1 LDFGLTVAQAVTRR
15 PVEVVS
21 FTNCAKAEFM
31 VRMQRREFI
40 TLLGGVAV
48 AWPPAVQA
56 QQPFRIGLLNTG
68 ASTFFIAPFMG
79 KLEELGY
86 LEGKNVVIERKFAEG
101 NRERLKEFAADL
113 VRQHV
118 DVIVTIGTPA
128 AFAAKQA
135 TSTIPIVLGAI
146 SDPVGVGLVTSLARP
161 GGNATGNSLMAP
173 ELSAKRLEILRTL
186 APGISRFAIL
196 WDSSNPGMAERVRE
210 TEIAADRSHVL
221 LHIVGPRTLDELEAA
236 FAELLDQRPEALLV
250 TTEAFTRQ
258 HLARILDFANRNK
271 IPAMFEES
279 SYVEAGG
286 LMSYGPNYEEV
297 FRTAAVFVGKILKGA
312 KPADLPI
319 EQPTK
324 FQLVI
329 NLKTAKALAIEIPPT
344 LLAMADRVIE

>member
-1 LDFGLTVAQAVTRR
+1 MGH
-15 PVEVVS
+15 
-21 FTNCAKAEFM
+21 
-31 VRMQRREFI
+31 MQRREFI
-40 TLLGGVAV
+40 RLLGGMVPV
-48 AWPPAVQA
+48 WPLAARA
-56 QQPFRIGLLNTG
+56 QHPFRIGLLNTG
-68 ASTFFIAPFMG
+68 ASTFFIPSFMG

-86 LEGKNVVIERKFAEG
+86 LEGKNIVLERKFAEG
-101 NRERLKEFAADL
+101 NSERLKEFAAEL

-128 AFAAKQA
+128 GFAAKQA
-135 TSTIPIVLGAI
+135 TSTIPIVFGAI

-196 WDSSNPGMAERVRE
+196 WDSSNPGMVERVRE
-210 TEIAADRSHVL
+210 TEIAADQSHVL
-221 LHIVGPRTLDELEAA
+221 LHTVGPRNLDELEAA
-236 FAELLDQRPEALLV
+236 FSELRNQRPEALLV

-258 HLARILDFANRNK
+258 HLARILDFANGNK
-271 IPAMFEES
+271 IPAMFEDS

-286 LMSYGPNYEEV
+286 LMSYGPNYQEG
-297 FRTAAVFVGKILKGA
+297 FRTAAVFVDKILKGA
-312 KPADLPI
+312 KPADLPV

-329 NLKTAKALAIEIPPT
+329 NLRTARALALEIPPT
-344 LLAMADRVIE
+344 LLARADRVIE

>member
-1 LDFGLTVAQAVTRR
+1 MDH
-15 PVEVVS
+15 
-21 FTNCAKAEFM
+21 
-31 VRMQRREFI
+31 MQRRGFI
-40 TLLGGVAV
+40 TLAGVAV
-48 AWPPAVQA
+48 LWPLAARA

-68 ASTFFIAPFMG
+68 ASTFFIAPFIG
-79 KLEELGY
+79 KLKELGY

-101 NRERLKEFAADL
+101 NAERLREFAADL
-113 VRQHV
+113 VREHV
-118 DVIVTIGTPA
+118 EVIVTIGTPA
-128 AFAAKQA
+128 GFAAKQA

-146 SDPVGVGLVTSLARP
+146 SDPVGVGLVASLARP

-210 TEIAADRSHVL
+210 TEIAADQSHVL
-221 LHIVGPRTLDELEAA
+221 LHTVGPRNLEELEAA
-236 FAELLDQRPEALLV
+236 FTELLDQRPEALLV

-271 IPAMFEES
+271 IPAMFEDS

-297 FRTAAVFVGKILKGA
+297 FRTAAVFVAKILKGA

-329 NLKTAKALAIEIPPT
+329 NLKAAKALAIEIPPT
-344 LLAMADRVIE
+344 LLTMADRVIE

>member
-1 LDFGLTVAQAVTRR
+1 MDHMRR
-15 PVEVVS
+15 
-21 FTNCAKAEFM
+21 
-31 VRMQRREFI
+31 RGFI
-40 TLLGGVAV
+40 TLLAGVA
-48 AWPPAVQA
+48 ALWPLDARA
-56 QQPFRIGLLNTG
+56 QHPFKIGLLNTG
-68 ASTFFIAPFMG
+68 ASTFFIAPFIG
-79 KLEELGY
+79 KLKELGY
-86 LEGKNVVIERKFAEG
+86 LEGKNIVIERKFAEG
-101 NRERLKEFAADL
+101 NSERLREFAADL
-113 VRQHV
+113 VREHV

-128 AFAAKQA
+128 GFAAKQA

-146 SDPVGVGLVTSLARP
+146 SDPVGVGLVASLARP

-196 WDSSNPGMAERVRE
+196 WDSSNPGMAERVHE
-210 TEIAADRSHVL
+210 TEIAANQSHVL
-221 LHIVGPRTLDELEAA
+221 LHIVGPKNLEELEAA
-236 FAELLDQRPEALLV
+236 FAELLDQRPDALLV

-271 IPAMFEES
+271 IPAMFEDS

-297 FRTAAVFVGKILKGA
+297 FRTAAVFVDKILKGA

-329 NLKTAKALAIEIPPT
+329 NFKTAKALAIEIPPT
-344 LLAMADRVIE
+344 LLTMADRVIE

>member
-1 LDFGLTVAQAVTRR
+1 MR
-15 PVEVVS
+15 
-21 FTNCAKAEFM
+21 
-31 VRMQRREFI
+31 RREFI
-40 TLLGGVAV
+40 KVLGGAAA
-48 AWPPAVQA
+48 AWPLAARA
-56 QQPFRIGLLNTG
+56 QQHFRIGLLNTG
-68 ASTFFIAPFMG
+68 ASTFFVAPFMG
-79 KLEELGY
+79 KLKELGY
-86 LEGKNVVIERKFAEG
+86 QEGKNIVVERKFAEG
-101 NRERLKEFAADL
+101 SPERLKEFAADL
-113 VRQHV
+113 VRQQV

-128 AFAAKQA
+128 GFAAKQA

-173 ELSAKRLEILRTL
+173 ELSAKRLEILRML
-186 APGISRFAIL
+186 APNISRFAIL

-210 TEIAADRSHVL
+210 TEVAADQSHVL
-221 LHIVGPRTLDELEAA
+221 LRTVGPRTLDELEAA
-236 FAELLDQRPEALLV
+236 FAELLNQRPDALLV

-271 IPAMFEES
+271 IPAMFEDS

-286 LMSYGPNYEEV
+286 LMSYGPDYEEV
-297 FRTAAVFVGKILKGA
+297 FRTAAVFVSKILKGA
-312 KPADLPI
+312 MPADLLI

-329 NLKTAKALAIEIPPT
+329 NLKTAKAIAIEVPPT

>member
-1 LDFGLTVAQAVTRR
+1 MGMR
-15 PVEVVS
+15 
-21 FTNCAKAEFM
+21 
-31 VRMQRREFI
+31 RREF
-40 TLLGGVAV
+40 LGVLGGAAA
-48 AWPPAVQA
+48 AWPLAARA
-56 QQPFRIGLLNTG
+56 QQRFRIGLLNTG
-68 ASTFFIAPFMG
+68 ADTFFVGPFMG
-79 KLEELGY
+79 RLGELGY
-86 LEGKNVVIERKFAEG
+86 LEGKNIVIERKFAEG
-101 NRERLKEFAADL
+101 NAERLKEFAADL

-128 AFAAKQA
+128 GFAAKQA
-135 TSTIPIVLGAI
+135 TTTIPIVFGAM

-173 ELSAKRLEILRTL
+173 ELSAKRLDILRTL

-210 TEIAADRSHVL
+210 TKIAADQSHVL
-221 LHIVGPRTLDELEAA
+221 LHTVGPRNLDELEAA
-236 FAELLDQRPEALLV
+236 FAELLSQRPDALLV

-279 SYVEAGG
+279 SYVAAGG

-297 FRTAAVFVGKILKGA
+297 FRTAAVFVSKILKGA

-324 FQLVI
+324 FELVI
-329 NLKTAKALAIEIPPT
+329 NLKTATALGIEVPPT
-344 LLAMADRVIE
+344 LLAMANRVIE

>member
-1 LDFGLTVAQAVTRR
+1 MR
-15 PVEVVS
+15 
-21 FTNCAKAEFM
+21 
-31 VRMQRREFI
+31 RREFT
-40 TLLGGVAV
+40 TLLGGVVA
-48 AWPPAVQA
+48 AWPLAARA
-56 QQPFRIGLLNTG
+56 QQRFRIGLLHTG
-68 ASTFFIAPFMG
+68 AGTFFIAPFMG
-79 KLEELGY
+79 KLGELGY
-86 LEGKNVVIERKFAEG
+86 LEGKNIVIEHKFAEG
-101 NRERLKEFAADL
+101 NAERLKEFAADL

-128 AFAAKQA
+128 GFAAKQA
-135 TSTIPIVLGAI
+135 TSTIPIVFGAI

-173 ELSAKRLEILRTL
+173 ELSAKRLDILRTL

-210 TEIAADRSHVL
+210 TKIAADHSRVL
-221 LHIVGPRTLDELEAA
+221 LHTVGPRNLDELEAA
-236 FAELLDQRPEALLV
+236 FAELLNQRPDALLV

-271 IPAMFEES
+271 IPAMFEDS

-286 LMSYGPNYEEV
+286 LMSYGPSYEEV
-297 FRTAAVFVGKILKGA
+297 FRTAAVFVSKILKGA

-324 FQLVI
+324 FELVI
-329 NLKTAKALAIEIPPT
+329 NLKTAKALGIEIPLT
-344 LLAMADRVIE
+344 LLAMTNRVIE